1 MQRTR
6 SWILVVGLA
15 TNVVAAQQSAP
26 RPLIVHEWGTITT
39 HHTANGTPEG
49 RLNRIGPSE
58 ILPPFV
64 HQYEPAATQPQSPQP
79 TQRAPLIKSPVTPGR
94 PDVTMRLE
102 TPVMYFYPPS
112 GSGAQPRFDVSVRF
126 RGGILNEFYPN
137 ADATSQVDVD
147 RITTKMQAGMIKAW
161 DGDVLNNYVVGSLCW
176 HDVSL
181 NPSASLPSTSSHVWL
196 APRRVRSTAVVTL
209 SDEAEQYLF
218 YRGVAH
224 LDALVQ
230 TELAPTELRLRA
242 PANLQWLSAP
252 TMTIGALWLVDIRP
266 NGGSAVRALEAIP
279 IAKDSA
285 ARELRRVPL
294 FTPRDYS
301 SDAIAALRRSMK
313 QALIARGLFEDEAE
327 AMLSTWEESYFR
339 APGLRLLYIVPQ
351 EWISYHL
358 PVTISTPHEL
368 TRVLVGR
375 IDLARP

>member
-1 MQRTR
+1 
-6 SWILVVGLA
+6 
-15 TNVVAAQQSAP
+15 
-26 RPLIVHEWGTITT
+26 
-39 HHTANGTPEG
+39 
-49 RLNRIGPSE
+49 
-58 ILPPFV
+58 
-64 HQYEPAATQPQSPQP
+64 
-79 TQRAPLIKSPVTPGR
+79 
-94 PDVTMRLE
+94 MRLE

-161 DGDVLNNYVVGSLCW
+161 DGDVLNNYVVGSLRW

-266 NGGSAVRALEAIP
+266 NGGSAFRALEAIP